1 MIIDIYN
8 QLIKK
13 RKLTAL
19 YVLSAIIITY
29 FASWFP
35 DFENLIGIE
44 GARIS
49 SVVSFGAL
57 NGMILG
63 PFWGMIVS
71 FTAVM
76 GHTLVRGE
84 GTPDTFHLL
93 TPFFVAMSSVVAG
106 LCITRKEKVA
116 MAVFGVLILLWYIT
130 PTGRTIYYYP
140 WFHVVILASFLIFY
154 YKFKNRD
161 ANIFKFTFL
170 LLAALMAILADHL
183 AGSISAAILFDLP
196 PQMFASVITIYP
208 IERTTLAF
216 AAAAITFLL
225 IVALQ
230 NTLMESETFQDKVE
244 EAKNDDVL
252 SYVNDVKDMLEED
265 NNK

>member
-63 PFWGMIVS
+63 PFWGAIVS
-71 FTAVM
+71 FSGIM
-76 GHTLVRGE
+76 GHTLIRG

-93 TPFFVAMSSVVAG
+93 TPFFVALASAVAG
-106 LCITRKEKVA
+106 LCITKKEKAA
-116 MAVFGVLILLWYIT
+116 MVIFGIMILLWYAT
-130 PTGRTIYYYP
+130 PLGRSVYYYP
-140 WFHVVILASFLIFY
+140 WFHILTLGAFFAFN
-154 YKFKNRD
+154 YKLKDREES
-161 ANIFKFTFL
+161 IFKFIFL
-170 LLAALMAILADHL
+170 LLASLMAILADHL
-183 AGSISAAILFDLP
+183 AGSISATLLFDLP
-196 PQMFASVITIYP
+196 PQMFASVIMIYP
-208 IERTTLAF
+208 IERVTLAL
-216 AAAAITFLL
+216 AAAAIMYLV
-225 IVALQ
+225 IISLQ
-230 NTLMESETFQDKVE
+230 NTLMESETYHDQVREKKE
-244 EAKNDDVL
+244 TEILN
-252 SYVNDVKDMLEED
+252 YVDEVKGMLEED
-265 NNK
+265 DKN

>member
-13 RKLTAL
+13 RNLTAL

-63 PFWGMIVS
+63 PFWGTIVS
-71 FTAVM
+71 FTGVM
-76 GHTLVRGE
+76 GHTLVRG
-84 GTPDTFHLL
+84 GGSPDTFHLL

-106 LCITRKEKVA
+106 LCITRKEKAA
-116 MAVFGVLILLWYIT
+116 MAVFGALILLWYIT

-140 WFHVVILASFLIFY
+140 WFHVVTLAAFLLFY
-154 YKFKNRD
+154 NKLKAREGNL
-161 ANIFKFTFL
+161 FKFAFL
-170 LLAALMAILADHL
+170 FLAALMAILADHL

-208 IERTTLAF
+208 IERITLAF
-216 AAAAITFLL
+216 AAASIIFLL

-230 NTLMESETFQDKVE
+230 NTLMESDTFQDKVE
-244 EAKNDDVL
+244 EAKKDDIL
-252 SYVNDVKDMLEED
+252 SYVNDVKGMLED
-265 NNK
+265 GKNK

>member
-13 RKLTAL
+13 RNLTAL
-19 YVLSAIIITY
+19 YILSAIIITY

-57 NGMILG
+57 NGMLLG
-63 PFWGMIVS
+63 PFWGAIVS
-71 FTAVM
+71 FTSVM
-76 GHTLVRGE
+76 GHTLVRG
-84 GTPDTFHLL
+84 GGSPDTFHLL
-93 TPFFVAMSSVVAG
+93 TPFFVAMSSAVAG
-106 LCITRKEKVA
+106 LCITKKEKAA
-116 MAVFGVLILLWYIT
+116 MAVFGILILLWYIT

-140 WFHVVILASFLIFY
+140 WFHVITLGAFLVFN
-154 YKFKNRD
+154 YKLKDREGNL
-161 ANIFKFTFL
+161 FKFTFL

-208 IERTTLAF
+208 IERITLAF
-216 AAAAITFLL
+216 AAASIIFIL
-225 IVALQ
+225 IVTLQ
-230 NTLMESETFQDKVE
+230 NTLMESDTFHDKMK
-244 EAKNDDVL
+244 EAKKEDILD
-252 SYVNDVKDMLEED
+252 YVNDIKDILEKDD
-265 NNK
+265 NK

>member
-19 YVLSAIIITY
+19 YVLSAIVMTY

-63 PFWGMIVS
+63 PFWGAIVS
-71 FTAVM
+71 FTGIM
-76 GHTLVRGE
+76 GHTLIRG

-93 TPFFVAMSSVVAG
+93 TPFLVSMTSVVAG
-106 LCITRKEKVA
+106 LCITKKEKIA
-116 MAVFGVLILLWYIT
+116 MEIFGVLIVCWYLT
-130 PTGRTIYYYP
+130 HLGRDVYYYP
-140 WFHVVILASFLIFY
+140 WFHILTLGTFFTFN
-154 YKFKNRD
+154 YKLKGREE
-161 ANIFKFTFL
+161 NIFKFMFL
-170 LLAALMAILADHL
+170 FLASLMAILADHL
-183 AGSISAAILFDLP
+183 AGSISATILFDLP
-196 PQMFASVITIYP
+196 PQMFASVVMIYP
-208 IERTTLAF
+208 IERITLAL
-216 AAAAITFLL
+216 AAASIMYIL
-225 IVALQ
+225 IISLQ
-230 NTLMESETFQDKVE
+230 NTLMESETYHGKIREKKEDEILNYVDEVKGILE
-244 EAKNDDVL
+244 DD
-252 SYVNDVKDMLEED
+252 
-265 NNK
+265 NKK